1 MKKRKADREKM
12 MASAR
17 SFYWVGFRVS
27 ADLTKSAVQQAPT
40 HVGPLGNLLSSTVLV
55 ALSAETSIKALQ
67 MLQLGSFEEGHDLL
81 KLFNRLSSGM
91 KEGINIMDQALAQDL
106 NKIGNQPI
114 IPEGSVRDVLRDH
127 RYDFEKWRY
136 FYELSDG
143 TNVNLQDLRFASLA
157 LILTYDIVTVRPAD
171 HDLPT
176 YLANPM
182 QWIMDNRLQWMIGI
196 RE

>member
-27 ADLTKSAVQQAPT
+27 ADLTKSEVQQAPT
-40 HVGPLGNLLSSTVLV
+40 YVGPLGNLLSSTVLV

-67 MLQLGSFEEGHDLL
+67 MLQLGFFEEGHDLL
-81 KLFNRLSSGM
+81 KLFNRLNSGM
-91 KEGINIMDQALAQDL
+91 KEGVNIMYQALAQDL

-143 TNVNLQDLRFASLA
+143 ANVNLQDLRFASLA

>member
-27 ADLTKSAVQQAPT
+27 ADLTESEVLQAPT
-40 HVGPLGNLLSSTVLV
+40 YVGPLGNLLSSTVLV

-67 MLQLGSFEEGHDLL
+67 MLQLGFFEEGHDLL
-81 KLFNRLSSGM
+81 KLFNRLNSGM
-91 KEGINIMDQALAQDL
+91 KEGINIMYQALAQDL
-106 NKIGNQPI
+106 NKIGDQPV
-114 IPEGSVRDVLRDH
+114 IPEGSVRDVLRAH
-127 RYDFEKWRY
+127 RHDFEKWRY
-136 FYELSDG
+136 FYELNDG
-143 TNVNLQDLRFASLA
+143 ANVNLQDLRFASLA

-171 HDLPT
+171 RDLPT

-196 RE
+196 RG

>member
-1 MKKRKADREKM
+1 

-27 ADLTKSAVQQAPT
+27 ADLTKSEVQQAPT
-40 HVGPLGNLLSSTVLV
+40 YVGPLGNLLSSTVLV

-67 MLQLGSFEEGHDLL
+67 MLQLGFFEEGHDLL
-81 KLFNRLSSGM
+81 KLFNRLNSGM
-91 KEGINIMDQALAQDL
+91 KEGVNIMYQALAQDL

-143 TNVNLQDLRFASLA
+143 ANVNLQDLRFASLA